1 MARLRWVLYRG
12 VSRAG
17 DCIFKKSL
25 CSGLWYDYSVVFPL
39 LVTIFNEALLS
50 LCPGLWYD
58 YSVVFPLLV
67 TIFNE
72 ALLSL
77 CPGLWYDY
85 AGSYT
90 VVFPVLG
97 APLLVGGALLFL
109 LPCVAPVSL
118 HD

>member
-25 CSGLWYDYSVVFPL
+25 CS
-39 LVTIFNEALLS
+39 
-50 LCPGLWYD
+50 GLWYD

-118 HD
+118 HY

>member
-1 MARLRWVLYRG
+1 MARLRWVLQHG
-12 VSRAG
+12 VSLAG
-17 DCIFKKSL
+17 DC
-25 CSGLWYDYSVVFPL
+25 
-39 LVTIFNEALLS
+39 
-50 LCPGLWYD
+50 
-58 YSVVFPLLV
+58 
-67 TIFNE
+67 IFNE

-90 VVFPVLG
+90 MVFPVLG

-118 HD
+118 HH

>member
-1 MARLRWVLYRG
+1 MVRLRSVLQHG
-12 VSRAG
+12 VSLAG
-17 DCIFKKSL
+17 DC
-25 CSGLWYDYSVVFPL
+25 
-39 LVTIFNEALLS
+39 
-50 LCPGLWYD
+50 
-58 YSVVFPLLV
+58 
-67 TIFNE
+67 IFNE

-90 VVFPVLG
+90 VVSLAGDCIFNEALLSLCPGLWYDYAGSYTMVFPVLG

-118 HD
+118 HH